1 MKDGAICAN
10 AGHFDCEVSRKDLER
25 ISDSHYE
32 ARKNIE
38 AYILPN
44 GNTIYLMAE
53 GRLVNLAAG
62 DGHPAEIMD
71 LSFAMQALAVSYL
84 CEHEKELRPQL
95 YLLPREL
102 DEKVA
107 EIKLKSM
114 GYEID
119 TLSDKQKEYLGLD

>member
-1 MKDGAICAN
+1 
-10 AGHFDCEVSRKDLER
+10 
-25 ISDSHYE
+25 
-32 ARKNIE
+32 
-38 AYILPN
+38 
-44 GNTIYLMAE
+44 
-53 GRLVNLAAG
+53 
-62 DGHPAEIMD
+62 
-71 LSFAMQALAVSYL
+71 MQALAVSYL

>member
-1 MKDGAICAN
+1 M
-10 AGHFDCEVSRKDLER
+10 S
-25 ISDSHYE
+25 
-32 ARKNIE
+32 
-38 AYILPN
+38 
-44 GNTIYLMAE
+44 E
-53 GRLVNLAAG
+53 GRSVNLAAG
-62 DGHPAEIMD
+62 DCHPAEIMD

-84 CEHEKELRPQL
+84 CELEKELRPQL

>member
-1 MKDGAICAN
+1 
-10 AGHFDCEVSRKDLER
+10 
-25 ISDSHYE
+25 
-32 ARKNIE
+32 
-38 AYILPN
+38 
-44 GNTIYLMAE
+44 MAE

-84 CEHEKELRPQL
+84 GEHEKELRPQL
-95 YLLPREL
+95 SLLPREL

>member
-1 MKDGAICAN
+1 M
-10 AGHFDCEVSRKDLER
+10 
-25 ISDSHYE
+25 
-32 ARKNIE
+32 
-38 AYILPN
+38 
-44 GNTIYLMAE
+44 
-53 GRLVNLAAG
+53 
-62 DGHPAEIMD
+62 
-71 LSFAMQALAVSYL
+71 
-84 CEHEKELRPQL
+84 